1 MKSPF
6 IAEEQAG
13 WQWTMVSYFFSAEV
27 VHEGKW
33 LKEPTSPGTQLEMI
47 ITERKEPLFAAG
59 QCQIHLLLY
68 QIAPQERPV
77 PSSTPS
83 QAQIIEKFFM
93 QAENTCRA
101 AQSLLGRG
109 FAWIGSESEA
119 RQGLW

>member
-1 MKSPF
+1 MKSPS

-59 QCQIHLLLY
+59 QCANVGDQKCRICTLSFGRCLLLL
-68 QIAPQERPV
+68 
-77 PSSTPS
+77 
-83 QAQIIEKFFM
+83 F
-93 QAENTCRA
+93 
-101 AQSLLGRG
+101 LLLVGEVKRN
-109 FAWIGSESEA
+109 FP
-119 RQGLW
+119 